1 MIFVTWKWQGHVRY
15 RTTFVARHVNT
26 MLSMLTRHYHAP
38 FELVCIT
45 DDPKGLDSA
54 VRYIPLWDTFAGLIS
69 PHGGV
74 GPACYRRLRAFSR
87 EMADVI
93 GSRFTSIDLDTVLV
107 DDVTPLFTRTE
118 DFLIYRHQ
126 HRKTPYNG
134 TLWTMNAGAREQ
146 VFTKFDPRVSP
157 ALAKKAG
164 FQGSD
169 QAWISYILG
178 PDEAGWSAAD
188 GVCAFR
194 TDVRQKNYSIPKG
207 ARIVSFH
214 GSDDP
219 WAPHA
224 RRIAPWVEEH
234 YR

>member
-1 MIFVTWKWQGHVRY
+1 MIFVTWKWQPRTRY
-15 RTTFVARHVNT
+15 RTIFKAQHVNT

-38 FELVCIT
+38 FELVCIA

-54 VRYIPLWDTFAGLIS
+54 VRYIPLWDTFADLLS

-87 EMADVI
+87 EMADLI
-93 GSRFTSIDLDTVLV
+93 GPRFTSIDLDTVLV

-118 DFLIYRHQ
+118 DFLIYRLQ

-146 VFTKFDPRVSP
+146 VYTQFDPRTSP
-157 ALAKKAG
+157 GKAKKAG
-164 FQGSD
+164 FNGSD

-178 PDEAGWSAAD
+178 PNEAGWSAED
-188 GVCAFR
+188 GVVAFR
-194 TDVRQKNYSIPKG
+194 TDVRQRRYGFPSG
-207 ARIVSFH
+207 ARLVSFH
-214 GSDDP
+214 GSEDP
-219 WAPHA
+219 WSKYAHEK
-224 RRIAPWVEEH
+224 APWLEEH